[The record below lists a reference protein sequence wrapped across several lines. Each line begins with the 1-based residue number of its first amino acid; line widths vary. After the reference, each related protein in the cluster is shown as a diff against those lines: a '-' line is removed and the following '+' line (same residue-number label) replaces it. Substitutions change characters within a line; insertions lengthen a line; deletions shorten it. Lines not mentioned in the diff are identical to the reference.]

1 MHFLSAYFIIPVTVK
16 QASYQ
21 SNYIFPTASII
32 LKWEQPLKTV
42 TFSQKDFSKYLLVS
56 SNFLFLITTPWRQIL
71 FLISY
76 FLKINT
82 FSAELPFR
90 RSVPSRIS
98 NYSENALF
106 SKQALLPNFSEKK
119 IFRRRY
125 FLKRVTFYDSSVPV
139 DAGRKLNVHRTF
151 RRRPGRLLN
160 VLCTFNLRPVS
171 TRV

>member
-1 MHFLSAYFIIPVTVK
+1 MQSSSPANALSFSVFHNASNRETSFLSK
-16 QASYQ
+16 QLH
-21 SNYIFPTASII
+21 FPKSEI
-32 LKWEQPLKTV
+32 V
-42 TFSQKDFSKYLLVS
+42 TFSQKDFSKYLLVL
-56 SNFLFLITTPWRQIL
+56 SNFLFLITTSWRQIL

-106 SKQALLPNFSEKK
+106 RSRHFFRTFQKKNF
-119 IFRRRY
+119 FRRRY

-139 DAGRKLNVHRTF
+139 DAGRKLNV
-151 RRRPGRLLN
+151 
-160 VLCTFNLRPVS
+160 LCTFNLRPVS